1 MLSYWSNQNSRQVG
15 HASTCTGRALT
26 NTSTDFSAIV
36 VLQLGQAVIRA
47 FYSAAGRICIERA
60 SVSRYHREAKQPKAK
75 MQGLVIWGRDNSV
88 NVQKVLWCCEEI
100 GLPYQ
105 RIDAGGT
112 HGVVNTPSYREIN
125 PNGLVPT
132 MDEDGFILWES
143 NAIVRYLA
151 AKYASHRLWPI
162 DPRTRAI
169 ADQWMDWQTS
179 TFWPTLRPLFI
190 GLIRTE
196 PAQRD
201 AQALE
206 YARSRTAALL
216 EIMDKHLRTRQFMAG
231 DDFTPADI
239 ALGACTLRWMELPI
253 EREEFMHV
261 RRWFE
266 RLVERP
272 AFRKVV
278 MRPLT

>member
-1 MLSYWSNQNSRQVG
+1 
-15 HASTCTGRALT
+15 
-26 NTSTDFSAIV
+26 
-36 VLQLGQAVIRA
+36 
-47 FYSAAGRICIERA
+47 
-60 SVSRYHREAKQPKAK
+60 

-112 HGVVNTPSYREIN
+112 HGVVNTASYRALN

-132 MDEDGFILWES
+132 MDEDGFVLWES

-151 AKYASHRLWPI
+151 AKYATRRLWPI
-162 DPRTRAI
+162 DPRIRAL

-179 TFWPTLRPLFI
+179 TFWPALRPLFV
-190 GLIRTE
+190 GMIRTE
-196 PAQRD
+196 PGMRD
-201 AQALE
+201 LQALE
-206 YARSRTAALL
+206 YSRAKTASLL
-216 EIMDKHLRTRQFMAG
+216 EIMDAQLRTQPFMAG

-239 ALGACTLRWMELPI
+239 ALGCCVLRWMELPI
-253 EREEFMHV
+253 ERPEYAHL

-266 RLVERP
+266 RLVERSG
-272 AFRKVV
+272 FRKIV
-278 MRPLT
+278 MRPLS

>member
-1 MLSYWSNQNSRQVG
+1 MKS
-15 HASTCTGRALT
+15 
-26 NTSTDFSAIV
+26 
-36 VLQLGQAVIRA
+36 
-47 FYSAAGRICIERA
+47 
-60 SVSRYHREAKQPKAK
+60 
-75 MQGLVIWGRDNSV
+75 LVIWGRDNSV

-105 RIDAGGT
+105 RIDAGGA
-112 HGVVNTPSYREIN
+112 HGVVGTAEYRALN
-125 PNGLVPT
+125 PTGLVPT

-162 DPRTRAI
+162 DPRTRAL

-179 TFWPTLRPLFI
+179 SFWPALRPLFI

-196 PAQRD
+196 PALRD

-206 YARSRTAALL
+206 YARTRTTSLL
-216 EIMDKHLRTRQFMAG
+216 AIMDASLRSRKFMAG

-239 ALGACTLRWMELPI
+239 ALGCCIVRWMELPI
-253 EREEFMHV
+253 ERTEFVHL

-266 RLVERP
+266 RLIER
-272 AFRKVV
+272 AGFRKIV
-278 MRPLT
+278 MRPLS